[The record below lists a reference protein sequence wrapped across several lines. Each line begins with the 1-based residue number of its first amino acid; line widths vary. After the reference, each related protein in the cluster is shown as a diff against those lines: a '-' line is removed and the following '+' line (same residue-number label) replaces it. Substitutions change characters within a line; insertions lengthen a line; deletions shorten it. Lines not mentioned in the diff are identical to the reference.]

1 MKKTQKIIAIAIA
14 VATLAAPSLFADSR
28 HRDRTNDDRRYGRNE
43 RRATVEGRIRSIE
56 HERNGFVIHLNNG
69 RVIFAARHVDV
80 DAYGRNRTNRVRD
93 LDRGDRIRAT
103 GVVEARNMLYVDRIQ
118 LLRDDD
124 DRGRNRN
131 QGYDARQITGTVQHV
146 ELNRGLLWLR
156 DDRSGRVVEV
166 RVRHRE
172 RDDAARDLD
181 NLRRGDRITVG
192 GEFQRNGE
200 FEADRI
206 QRLGRY

>member
-1 MKKTQKIIAIAIA
+1 MKKTQKFMAIAIA
-14 VATLAAPSLFADSR
+14 VATLATPSLFADSR
-28 HRDRTNDDRRYGRNE
+28 HRDRTNDDWRHARNE
-43 RRATVEGRIRSIE
+43 RRVTVEGRIRSIDQ
-56 HERNGFVIHLNNG
+56 ERNGFVIRLNG
-69 RVIFAARHVDV
+69 GETVFAARNIEVQG
-80 DAYGRNRTNRVRD
+80 YGRNRTNRVRD
-93 LDRGDRIRAT
+93 LDRGDRIRVT
-103 GVVEARNMLYVDRIQ
+103 GVVEARNMLYVDRID

-124 DRGRNRN
+124 DRHDRNH
-131 QGYDARQITGTVQHV
+131 DARHITGTVQNV
-146 ELNRGLLWLR
+146 ELSRGLLWLR

-181 NLRRGDRITVG
+181 DLRRGDRITVG

-206 QRLGRY
+206 QRERGRY

>member
-14 VATLAAPSLFADSR
+14 VATLATASAFADSR
-28 HRDRTNDDRRYGRNE
+28 HRDRTNDDWRTARNGRRV
-43 RRATVEGRIRSIE
+43 TVEGRIRSIDQ
-56 HERNGFVIHLNNG
+56 ERNGFVIRLNDGN
-69 RVIFAARHVDV
+69 VIFAPRNVDV
-80 DAYGRNRTNRVRD
+80 DGYGRNRHANARD

-103 GVVEARNMLYVDRIQ
+103 GYVEGRNTLYVDRIE

-124 DRGRNRN
+124 DRRR
-131 QGYDARQITGTVQHV
+131 DDPRHDERHITGTVQGV
-146 ELNRGLLWLR
+146 ELNRGILWLR
-156 DDRSGRVVEV
+156 DDRSGRVVQV

-172 RDDAARDLD
+172 RDDASRDLD
-181 NLRRGDRITVG
+181 NLRRGDRVTVG

-206 QRLGRY
+206 SRAGRW